1 MKFTEELKK
10 KLGDENF
17 KLIEAELKGKEVYL
31 LDPKD
36 YLPADKITE
45 LRNDQKKLKTDNEK
59 LTNDLTASKTEV
71 ETLKKEKENGS
82 QTTDQQI
89 SALKKELEDFKKSN
103 LEKDEA
109 LVLERKLGVL
119 KSHILGAK
127 ANEKYVDVLV
137 NNFKKDGK
145 FDHLEIEN
153 GKIKNFDELHKP
165 IFENYP
171 EMYGEF
177 KIEGGQ
183 PGGGNGKE
191 MNLGET
197 ESMKKFKELN
207 AKENLSPRELQ
218 TMNELAIKI
227 KEEKNS
233 KKET

>member
-10 KLGDENF
+10 KIGDENF
-17 KLIEAELKGKEVYL
+17 KLIENELKGKEIYL

-59 LTNDLTASKTEV
+59 LNSDLTASKTEV
-71 ETLKKEKENGS
+71 ETLKKEKEAGS

-89 SALKKELEDFKKSN
+89 SALKKELEDFKKSGE
-103 LEKDEA
+103 EKDKA

-119 KSHILGAK
+119 KSQILGAK
-127 ANEKYVDVLV
+127 ANEKYIDDLV
-137 NNFKKDGK
+137 NKFLKEGK

-153 GKIKNFDELHKP
+153 GRIKNFDELHKP
-165 IFENYP
+165 IFEGYP

-183 PGGGNGKE
+183 VNGGDSKH
-191 MNLGET
+191 NLGET

-207 AKENLSPRELQ
+207 SKENLSARELQ
-218 TMNELAIKI
+218 EMNELAIKI
-227 KEEKNS
+227 KQE
-233 KKET
+233 KETKEKT